1 MRNRFDTLK
10 FAIPAEAVRG
20 IKEAAFNQKTD
31 LDLETG
37 QIRTWLKAKPTA
49 LPIGFGELTN
59 ERNHPDW
66 TISLSAKSL
75 GDSYLHGIGLENIE
89 EALSGISKILDLNLY
104 AALDSNP
111 SIYRADTCD
120 NISLAAIGTNSQ
132 SQIMEALDL
141 AKRNPKFKTQIFNRA
156 KNIGITF
163 KGTQEEKNYIKAY
176 DKHLDL
182 NRTKNE
188 EFLKSLKHPVRMI
201 EQAKLICRIESEHN
215 TNRSFRN
222 RFKTEPRL
230 LDILDS
236 KAKVNHDFLAKVIG
250 TEGQLKLFDEI
261 LQAKQAKQSPR
272 QFIREL
278 GLREFAKSCNYNIH
292 QIEQAFRLLYPVRQD
307 FHYNWNGARKEGKAY
322 GGAKAEFQAI
332 IEANQGTKP
341 NHHQPFQTES
351 NFIVQNIMQ
360 ALAA

>member
-20 IKEAAFNQKTD
+20 IRQAAFNEKTD
-31 LDLETG
+31 CDLETG
-37 QIRTWLKAKPTA
+37 QVRTWLKAKPSA
-49 LPIGFGELTN
+49 LPIGFAELTN

-66 TISLSAKSL
+66 TLSLSAKAL
-75 GDSYLHGIGLENIE
+75 GDSYLQGIGLENIE
-89 EALSGISKILDLNLY
+89 EALSGIGQILDLNLY
-104 AALDSNP
+104 KALDSNP
-111 SIYRADTCD
+111 QVYRADTSS
-120 NISLAAIGTNSQ
+120 NIPLTTIGTQSQ
-132 SQIMEALDL
+132 SQIMEALNM
-141 AKRNPKFKTQIFNRA
+141 AKRNPKFKTQVFNRS

-163 KGTQEEKNYIKAY
+163 KGNQEEKNYIKAY
-176 DKHLDL
+176 DKFLDL
-182 NRTKNE
+182 NCRKNQD
-188 EFLKSLKHPVRMI
+188 FLKSLNHPARML
-201 EQAKLICRIESEHN
+201 EQSKTICRIESEH
-215 TNRSFRN
+215 TTFRSFRN

-261 LQAKQAKQSPR
+261 LQSKQAKQSPK

-278 GLREFAKSCNYNIH
+278 GLREFAKSCDYNIQ
-292 QIEQAFRLLYPVRQD
+292 QIEEAFRLLYPVRQD

-322 GGAKAEFQAI
+322 GGVKVEFQAI

-341 NHHQPFQTES
+341 NHHTFQTES
-351 NFIVQNIMQ
+351 NLIVQNIMQ

>member
-1 MRNRFDTLK
+1 MK

-37 QIRTWLKAKPTA
+37 QIREWLKIKPSA

-59 ERNHPDW
+59 ERNNPDW

-89 EALSGISKILDLNLY
+89 EALAGISQVIDIDFYK
-104 AALDSNP
+104 ALDSNP
-111 SIYRADTCD
+111 KIFRADTTT
-120 NISLAAIGTNSQ
+120 NIPLESIGTNSQ
-132 SQIMEALDL
+132 RQIMEALNL
-141 AKRNPKFKTQIFNRA
+141 AKRNPKFKAQIFNRA

-163 KGTQEEKNYIKAY
+163 RGSQEEKNYIKAY
-176 DKHLDL
+176 DKFLDL
-182 NRTKNE
+182 NCKKNE
-188 EFLKSLKHPVRMI
+188 AFLKSLKHGARML
-201 EQAKLICRIESEHN
+201 EQSKTICRIESEH
-215 TNRSFRN
+215 TTFRSFRN

-261 LQAKQAKQSPR
+261 LQAKQAKQNPSR
-272 QFIREL
+272 FIREL
-278 GLREFAKSCNYNIH
+278 GLREFAKSCNYCIH
-292 QIEQAFRLLYPVRQD
+292 QIEEGFRLLYPDRRD
-307 FHYNWNGARKEGKAY
+307 FHYHWNGARKEGKAY
-322 GGAKAEFQAI
+322 GGIKAEFQAI
-332 IEANQGTKP
+332 IEATGTKA
-341 NHHQPFQTES
+341 NQPFQAES
-351 NFIVQNIMQ
+351 NLIVQNIMQ